1 MKFIET
7 PLAGLWVIEPTVFA
21 DGRGFFM
28 ETYHKEKFAA
38 HGIGEEFVQ
47 QNHSRSKRGVIRGLH
62 YQKPPFEQGK
72 LVRIVAGE
80 VFDVAVDI
88 RPGSPT
94 SSIPAPGSTPR
105 PTKPASC
112 GTTRPWAS
120 RGWRSR
126 RGRFRRRMCGCRGLG
141 SMLPRGKACLN
152 G

>member
-7 PLAGLWVIEPTVFA
+7 PLAGLWVIEPTVFG
-21 DGRGFFM
+21 DERGFFM

-72 LVRIVAGE
+72 LVRVVAGE

-88 RPGSPT
+88 RPGSPN
-94 SSIPAPGSTPR
+94 SSIPAPASTPR
-105 PTKPASC
+105 PMRRGSC
-112 GTTRPWAS
+112 GKTRPWGFPGP
-120 RGWRSR
+120 RFR
-126 RGRFRRRMCGCRGLG
+126 RGRFRTRISAFPVFG
-141 SMLPRGKACLN
+141 STLP
-152 G
+152 